1 MQLSDAT
8 AGGARA
14 EAMHKVDLLQLKKL
28 CFIRAAQ
35 PACIAG
41 AIVLFSWVSLA
52 AHIAKA
58 ASTSSTTS
66 GTQTF
71 PLRTHQPIYQNPFDL
86 ASGGASLTRA
96 TQEGSFFVNPSLPA
110 FGHGLHRW
118 VFARTQLH
126 MGDAP
131 ARAAYDAYA
140 KQGASKPVTEDL
152 VQRALSSPVHLGHD
166 TAFGY
171 INRYISTAAF
181 SNVRADLA
189 VRKFGDAGIPQVRVR
204 AYGVGGGGLGA
215 SFALGQFVAIGA
227 SSKYL
232 EVAQAADNISIADV
246 QDSKALASS
255 LSGILKRGSG
265 ISNDGSVTF
274 QLRSR
279 RVDLRIAATVT
290 DIGNTQLGS
299 KLEPYRQAYN
309 GGIGLTFHGRDHAAH
324 CGADL
329 RDVLAAYG
337 EHWTFRSYAGCK
349 VLFYEIVGIGG
360 GLSQGYPTAG
370 LILDLPMSRLEVGY
384 YTREVGS
391 QIGIEGRSIYIF
403 ALGFEL

>member
-1 MQLSDAT
+1 MIAATESAHAT
-8 AGGARA
+8 A
-14 EAMHKVDLLQLKKL
+14 D
-28 CFIRAAQ
+28 
-35 PACIAG
+35 
-41 AIVLFSWVSLA
+41 S
-52 AHIAKA
+52 
-58 ASTSSTTS
+58 
-66 GTQTF
+66 QTF
-71 PLRTHQPIYQNPFDL
+71 PLRTHQPLYQNPFDL

-126 MGDAP
+126 VGDAP

-140 KQGASKPVTEDL
+140 KQGSSKPVNEDL
-152 VQRALSSPVHLGHD
+152 VRRALSSPVHLGHD

-171 INRYISTAAF
+171 INRFISAAAF

-204 AYGVGGGGLGA
+204 AYGVGGGGVGA
-215 SFALGQFVAIGA
+215 SFALGQFLAVGA

-232 EVAQAADNISIADV
+232 EVAQAADKISIADA
-246 QDSKALASS
+246 QDSKAISKSLA
-255 LSGILKRGSG
+255 GILKRGSG
-265 ISNDGSVTF
+265 IANDAAVTF
-274 QLRSR
+274 QARSR
-279 RVDLRIAATVT
+279 HLDLRIAASAS

-299 KLEPYRQAYN
+299 KLEPFRQAYH
-309 GGIGLTFHGRDHAAH
+309 GGVGVTLHGRDHAAH

-329 RDVLAAYG
+329 RDFMAAYG

-349 VLFYEIVGIGG
+349 VLLYELIGIGG

-370 LILDLPMSRLEVGY
+370 LIIDLPMSRLEVGY

-391 QIGIEGRSIYIF
+391 QIGVEGRSIYFF